1 MAVLLYTY
9 FYISLNLLKPA
20 FLNINNLPFL
30 RFPHIG
36 KIRVKVGQ
44 KLVTFPT
51 LWAPA
56 PTKLQFSIFFL
67 TDM

>member
-1 MAVLLYTY
+1 MLKNMAVLLYTY

-30 RFPHIG
+30 WSPHIG

-51 LWAPA
+51 L
-56 PTKLQFSIFFL
+56 
-67 TDM
+67 